1 GAGVGFQNGESALS
15 VGYQRAI
22 SPRATLTVG
31 GALSGDDS
39 SIGVGAGFGW

>member
-1 GAGVGFQNGESALS
+1 M
-15 VGYQRAI
+15 
-22 SPRATLTVG
+22 G

>member
-1 GAGVGFQNGESALS
+1 MDGSITPAATSTA

-22 SPRATLTVG
+22 SPRATVTVG

>member
-1 GAGVGFQNGESALS
+1 
-15 VGYQRAI
+15 
-22 SPRATLTVG
+22 VG